1 MAKHLRISKL
11 ATALSLMSIATL
23 ACADVVRC
31 ENNEGDVT
39 YTDSVC
45 GGVQSTQFILQ
56 EKPPSTVTYQQ
67 PSKPVA
73 VRSRSWTNTNIVPR
87 KGKVDTE
94 SVRSARLKMIS
105 MDNRPRDGN
114 LPKYQENTTA
124 KN

>member
-45 GGVQSTQFILQ
+45 SSVHSTQFILQ
-56 EKPPSTVTYQQ
+56 EKPPSTVTYQET
-67 PSKPVA
+67 SKTVA
-73 VRSRSWTNTNIVPR
+73 VRSRSWANTNIVPR
-87 KGKVDTE
+87 TVKVDTE
-94 SVRSARLKMIS
+94 SVRSARLKMNS
-105 MDNRPRDGN
+105 MENIPRYAAVR
-114 LPKYQENTTA
+114 K
-124 KN
+124 